1 MHCQEGQRKHGYM
14 EKGASISQY
23 PSTRVEMAQGDGRIK
38 FRKNPLSVL
47 NSFQVVDC
55 HPKILSLQQAA
66 RNGTSQ
72 RNVLSRYRKQHI
84 TASGFENS
92 TLHEVTKFWGQHSH
106 SLGVKLTPQLDQEN
120 MYVCAHTLS
129 IRASMCT
136 RVCVNTQLCFF
147 NDTYSHIPSPKK
159 TG

>member
-72 RNVLSRYRKQHI
+72 RNVLSCYRKQHI

-120 MYVCAHTLS
+120 MYVCAHTHS
-129 IRASMCT
+129 AYVQACAHE
-136 RVCVNTQLCFF
+136 CA
-147 NDTYSHIPSPKK
+147 
-159 TG
+159 